1 MSMLPHVESVSKSAF
16 YHLRNISRIRKLL
29 STKTTETLAHAFVTS
44 KLDHCNSLLYGV
56 PKYVIQKLQSVQNAA
71 ARLIT
76 SSRKFDRITPV
87 LFDLPWLPISERIKF
102 KIILLKHKALHQ
114 QSPIYIQDLIR
125 RYSTSRTLRSSST
138 LRLTPVNF
146 NLKSYGYRAFT
157 VSAPELWNK
166 LPDDMHSCDNL
177 NLFKRRLK
185 THLFKTYF
193 HA

>member
-1 MSMLPHVESVSKSAF
+1 MKKKFESSLQSAGGRTKYDDAF
-16 YHLRNISRIRKLL
+16 YHLRNISHIRKLL
-29 STKTTETLAHAFVTS
+29 STKTTETLVHAFVTS

-87 LFDLPWLPISERIKF
+87 LFDLHWLPISERIKF
-102 KIILLKHKALHQ
+102 KIILLTHKALHQ
-114 QSPIYIQDLIR
+114 QSPTYIKDLIR

-146 NLKSYGYRAFT
+146 NLMAI
-157 VSAPELWNK
+157 ELLLF
-166 LPDDMHSCDNL
+166 LPL
-177 NLFKRRLK
+177 NCGINYPMTFVLV
-185 THLFKTYF
+185 TI
-193 HA
+193 